1 MEQEPAM
8 TEPQPPPTPTGMSLP
23 ARLLNVFAIP
33 GDVFSEVKLSPPAPA
48 NWLVPAVLLIL
59 VSWLCSWI
67 ILSQDSIRY
76 QVSEMTEKSL
86 QKQIEKM
93 KMPADQADKM
103 RTYGAWGMK
112 VSMMVAPVF
121 IAFATPFF
129 WGMVFWLVGAKLMKG
144 SFGFMKAVEV
154 AGLANSIVIL
164 EAIVKTLLI
173 VLSGNLF
180 ASPSLAL
187 LVKDFDPEN
196 TTHGFLAAVNVMTVW
211 LLTVRVIG
219 LARLTEVSFARAAG
233 WVFGVWAAYTSLF
246 LGYTLL
252 VKAAFGG

>member
-1 MEQEPAM
+1 M
-8 TEPQPPPTPTGMSLP
+8 TEPQSSPTPTGMSLP

-33 GDVFSEVKLSPPAPA
+33 GDVFAEVKQSPPAPA

-59 VSWLCSWI
+59 VSWISSWI
-67 ILSQDSIRY
+67 VLSQDSIRY
-76 QVSEMTEKSL
+76 QVSEMTEKSI

-93 KMPADQADKM
+93 KMPADQAEKM
-103 RTYGAWGMK
+103 RSYGALGMK
-112 VSMMVAPVF
+112 ATMVVAPVCV
-121 IAFATPFF
+121 AFVTPFF
-129 WGMVFWLVGAKLMKG
+129 WGLVLWLVGTKLNKG

-187 LVKDFDPEN
+187 LVKDFDPQN
-196 TTHGFLAAVNVMTVW
+196 TTHGLLAAVNVMTVW
-211 LLTVRVIG
+211 LLMVRVIG
-219 LARLTEVSFARAAG
+219 WARLTEVSFARAAR
-233 WVFGVWAAYTSLF
+233 WVFGIWAAYTALF
-246 LGYTLL
+246 LGFGLL

>member
-8 TEPQPPPTPTGMSLP
+8 TEPQPSPTATGMSLP

-59 VSWLCSWI
+59 VSWISSWI
-67 ILSQDSIRY
+67 IFSQDSIRY

-86 QKQIEKM
+86 QKQMEKM
-93 KMPADQADKM
+93 KMPADQAEKM
-103 RTYGAWGMK
+103 RSYGAVGMK
-112 VSMMVAPVF
+112 VSMVVAPLFV
-121 IAFATPFF
+121 AFATPFF
-129 WGMVFWLVGAKLMKG
+129 WGLVLWLVGAKLMKG

-180 ASPSLAL
+180 ASPSLAF
-187 LVKDFDPEN
+187 LVKDFDPQN
-196 TTHGFLAAVNVMTVW
+196 TTHG
-211 LLTVRVIG
+211 
-219 LARLTEVSFARAAG
+219 
-233 WVFGVWAAYTSLF
+233 
-246 LGYTLL
+246 
-252 VKAAFGG
+252 